1 MRHIFIVVGVLLL
14 AISPSRAENVFLKA
28 FYPLDEPRFL
38 CIDIPGHKSRVN
50 TSRPLSVHTC
60 KEGIW
65 HKDELF
71 DSTLLESGQLKMP
84 EFNLC
89 IEAAAARDGAE
100 LGLKPCSGLPLQL
113 WSYQNYRLALEFHPE
128 KCITIG
134 PGPSRLTRGGRRLA
148 SKHMAR
154 SLALTGCEAIFLTR
168 QLWRFEAPQ
177 ERSGAILPF
186 AN

>member
-14 AISPSRAENVFLKA
+14 AISASRAENVFLKA

-38 CIDIPGHKSRVN
+38 CVDIPGHKSRVN

-89 IEAAAARDGAE
+89 VEAASATDGAE
-100 LGLKPCSGLPLQL
+100 LGLKPCGGSPLQL
-113 WSYQNYRLALEFHPE
+113 WSYQDYRLALKSQPK

-134 PGPSRLTRGGRRLA
+134 PEPSQLTGGGRRLA

-154 SLALTGCEAIFLTR
+154 SLALAGCKESFLTR

-177 ERSGAILPF
+177 RRSGAIMPF
-186 AN
+186 ED